1 MSERKIGR
9 QKTATSTSTN
19 PSLVSPSIPTLANP
33 TRGFGSQINTA
44 PSEKVNEVVTDS
56 QQTESADEQLLEAE
70 SSKQKLPSHDISR
83 ISLRSQ
89 TRFSQGANNT
99 PENAVVQGYGMEDTS
114 YGVEVASPSGGQ
126 HLPEPVQQKMQM
138 SLGTDFSDVRIH
150 TDGQAEKL
158 GSQAFA
164 SGNNLHFAQ
173 GKYDPKSESG
183 QALIGHELTHVV
195 QQRQGRVNAPN
206 QSGVGNATVV
216 QDEALEAEADRLGDR
231 AAGNSDVDKEQSIQ
245 PKKQGGTVSN
255 SIQQKPIVQNVPL
268 IGGVVAWGSTLTSQA
283 AAEAATVAAAVV
295 QAGQAAAQ
303 AGGAIAP
310 GQSGVQSVQLDNG
323 YMSPVDKQK
332 LQLIVQY
339 RIINAYVEQWKR
351 QHPDVPLAPPTSG
364 TTPAPA
370 PTAPGTTP
378 APTPAPPTSG
388 TTPAPAT
395 PATPTPAPATPAT
408 PAPAPAPATPET
420 SPNAPGGTLDAAILD
435 AVKAKVQLEI
445 ETLFNTN
452 QKTQTTVEFIWS
464 DSGDHTADLV
474 GTVGAVEFT
483 NMRGTFIKETL
494 QLSANAA
501 QIPNLAPPNMGQEMD
516 VRQFRGGSM
525 RKGSSMSIGYGDS
538 LSINLTGS
546 GPTIDHAGND
556 GHGIHIYSTDWNW
569 DDNTTQGDFPLKI
582 LSDGTPVF
590 DFPKWRGTPD
600 DFSYL

>member
-1 MSERKIGR
+1 MSDRKIGR
-9 QKTATSTSTN
+9 PKTATSTSTN
-19 PSLVSPSIPTLANP
+19 PSLVSPSTPTLANP

-44 PSEKVNEVVTDS
+44 PAEKVNEVAIDS
-56 QQTESADEQLLEAE
+56 QQTQSADEQLLEPE
-70 SSKQKLPSHDISR
+70 TNKKQPPSHDISR
-83 ISLRSQ
+83 ISLRSPK
-89 TRFSQGANNT
+89 RFNQGASNT
-99 PENAVVQGYGMEDTS
+99 PENAVVQGYGMGDTS

-126 HLPEPVQQKMQM
+126 HLPQPVQDKMQM
-138 SLGTDFSDVRIH
+138 SLNTDFSDVRIH

-173 GKYDPKSESG
+173 GKYDPHSKSG

-206 QSGVGNATVV
+206 QPGGGNATVV
-216 QDEALEAEADRLGDR
+216 QDEALETEADMLGDR
-231 AAGNSDVDKEQSIQ
+231 AADNSNVDDEQSIQ
-245 PKKQGGTVSN
+245 AKEIEGTVSN
-255 SIQQKPIVQNVPL
+255 LIQQKPIVQNVPL
-268 IGGVVAWGSTLTSQA
+268 VGAVVAWGSALTTQA
-283 AAEAATVAAAVV
+283 AAEAATVAAAVI

-303 AGGAIAP
+303 VGGALAP

-332 LQLIVQY
+332 LQLITQY

-351 QHPDVPLAPPTSG
+351 QHPDVPLAPPTPA
-364 TTPAPA
+364 TP
-370 PTAPGTTP
+370 TPGTTP
-378 APTPAPPTSG
+378 
-388 TTPAPAT
+388 T
-395 PATPTPAPATPAT
+395 PATPTQGTTPT
-408 PAPAPAPATPET
+408 PTPATPET
-420 SPNAPGGTLDAAILD
+420 SPNPAAGTIDTAILD

-445 ETLFNTN
+445 ETQFNTN
-452 QKTQTTVEFIWS
+452 QKTQMTVQFIWS
-464 DSGDHTADLV
+464 DSGDHTADLI

-483 NMRGTFIKETL
+483 NLKGTFIRENL
-494 QLSANAA
+494 QLSSDAA
-501 QIPNLAPPNMGQEMD
+501 QIPNLAPPNRGQEMD

-525 RKGSSMSIGYGDS
+525 RRGSAMSIGYGDS

-556 GHGIHIYSTDWNW
+556 GHGVHTYSTDWNW
-569 DDNTTQGDFPLKI
+569 DDNTTQGDFPLRI

-590 DFPKWRGTPD
+590 EAPKWRGEPD

>member
-19 PSLVSPSIPTLANP
+19 SSLVSPGIPTLANP

-56 QQTESADEQLLEAE
+56 QETESADEQLLEAE

-173 GKYDPKSESG
+173 GKYDPNSESG

-206 QSGVGNATVV
+206 QSGAGNATVV
-216 QDEALEAEADRLGDR
+216 QDEALEAEADKLGDR
-231 AAGNSDVDKEQSIQ
+231 AAGNSDADKEQSIQ
-245 PKKQGGTVSN
+245 AKEIEGTVST

-268 IGGVVAWGSTLTSQA
+268 IGGVVAWGSTLTTQA

-378 APTPAPPTSG
+378 APA
-388 TTPAPAT
+388 TPAPAT
-395 PATPTPAPATPAT
+395 
-408 PAPAPAPATPET
+408 PAPAPATPET
-420 SPNAPGGTLDAAILD
+420 SPNAPGGTIDAAILD

-445 ETLFNTN
+445 ETQFNTN

-464 DSGDHTADLV
+464 DSGDHTADLI

-483 NMRGTFIKETL
+483 NMRGTFIRETL
-494 QLSANAA
+494 QLSADAA
-501 QIPNLAPPNMGQEMD
+501 QIPNLSPPNKGQEMD

-525 RKGSSMSIGYGDS
+525 RKGSSMSIGYGDA

-546 GPTIDHAGND
+546 GPTIDHAGNE

-590 DFPKWRGTPD
+590 DYPKWRGTPD